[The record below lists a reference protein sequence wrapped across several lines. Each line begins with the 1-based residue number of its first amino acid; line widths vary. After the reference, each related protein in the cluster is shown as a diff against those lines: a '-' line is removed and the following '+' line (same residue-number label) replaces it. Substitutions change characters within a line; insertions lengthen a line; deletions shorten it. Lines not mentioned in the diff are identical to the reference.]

1 MIGIIG
7 AMDVEV
13 QALKEKIQG
22 AAVQTISGIEYV
34 SGRIGAQEV
43 VVAQCGIGK
52 VFAALC
58 AQTMILTYHPD
69 VLINTGVAGTLS
81 EMLSIGDVAV
91 SSAVVHHDL
100 DSSALGDPLGMI
112 SGLDIVQIPADKQL
126 AEQAKACVEAE
137 GLHCE
142 IGVIASGDQF
152 IGDGEK
158 KAFIKNTFGA
168 VACEME
174 GASIGHIAYV
184 NGVKFIV
191 IRAISDGAND
201 DSVMDF
207 PTFCDH
213 AAKHSVQVTLAL
225 LKALESFA

>member
-13 QALKEKIQG
+13 NALKAQITG
-22 AAVQTISGIEYV
+22 AAVQTISGVEYV
-34 SGRIGAQEV
+34 SGRIGSREV

-69 VLINTGVAGTLS
+69 ILINTGVAGTLC
-81 EMLSIGDVAV
+81 ETLSIGDVAV
-91 SSAVVHHDL
+91 SSAVVQHDM
-100 DSSALGDPLGMI
+100 DTSALGDPPGMI
-112 SGLDIVQIPADKQL
+112 SGLDIIQIPADTVLAQMAKQ
-126 AEQAKACVEAE
+126 CVEAE
-137 GLHCE
+137 GLKCQ

-152 IGDGEK
+152 IGDREK
-158 KAFIKNTFGA
+158 KALIKDTFGA

-174 GASIGHIAYV
+174 GAAIGHTAYV
-184 NGVKFIV
+184 NGVKFVV

-201 DSVMDF
+201 DSIMDF
-207 PTFCDH
+207 PAFCER
-213 AAKHSVQVTLAL
+213 AAEHSVKVTLAL
-225 LKALESFA
+225 LEKLYS

>member
-7 AMDVEV
+7 AMEVEV
-13 QALKEKIQG
+13 NALKEQIIG
-22 AAVQTISGIEYV
+22 AEVQTISGVEYV
-34 SGRIGAQEV
+34 SGRIGLKEV
-43 VVAQCGIGK
+43 VVARCGIGK

-69 VLINTGVAGTLS
+69 ILINTGVAGTLC
-81 EMLSIGDVAV
+81 ETLSIGDVAG

-100 DSSALGDPLGMI
+100 YSSSLGDPLGMI
-112 SGLDIVQIPADKQL
+112 SALDIIQIPADDALAQMAKQ
-126 AEQAKACVEAE
+126 CVEAE
-137 GLHCE
+137 GLICQ

-174 GASIGHIAYV
+174 GAAIGHTAYV
-184 NGVKFIV
+184 NGVRFVV
-191 IRAISDGAND
+191 IRAISDGADD
-201 DSVMDF
+201 DSIMDF
-207 PTFCDH
+207 PAFCER
-213 AAKHSVQVTLAL
+213 AAEHSVKVTLAL
-225 LKALESFA
+225 LENLCA